1 MSEQEKPK
9 NPNVLLLGVGS
20 VLTSMIASGLIL
32 GFLVDWYFGTTPIF
46 MLALGALGFVG
57 GLLKVLKMLTHP
69 GMF

>member
-9 NPNVLLLGVGS
+9 NPNVMLIGVGS
-20 VLTSMIASGLIL
+20 VLTSMMVSGLLL
-32 GFLVDWYFGTTPIF
+32 GFLVDWYFATTPLF

-57 GLLKVLKMLTHP
+57 GLLKAFKMLTHP

>member
-1 MSEQEKPK
+1 MSEQDKSK
-9 NPNVLLLGVGS
+9 NPNLLLLGVGS

-32 GFLVDWYFGTTPIF
+32 GFLVDWWFGTTPIF
-46 MLALGALGFVG
+46 MLALGVLGFVG